1 MHLHFSSPS
10 KISLGISFL
19 KLVLG
24 QLFRNE
30 VPAKTALTLIQKI
43 RLSALL
49 KNLESPIG
57 DR

>member
-1 MHLHFSSPS
+1 MHLHFSSLS

-30 VPAKTALTLIQKI
+30 APANTTLTLIQKI

-49 KNLESPIG
+49 KNLEQSNG
-57 DR
+57 Q